1 MLHGV
6 ATPKIEFTVAA
17 NAFTYAGDKNREI
30 SASLVR
36 TEGGTACLT
45 LPLMY
50 LPPFRSSLLLPLP
63 LSLCPKACLIAL
75 PVSLVVVVFVVVSL
89 SFFGC
94 QSCVACIFNFEL
106 EFLGSLVYDSSLS
119 EILIHFLSVFS
130 FLFRVFV
137 ALLSLVLGSLCVFC
151 VTLWQFIRIALTFWT
166 RASFFSSD
174 LVFSFN
180 WIENWALCNF
190 LWLSHAS
197 FAFTISSAFFLLPRV
212 HLQFFLRQRPRD
224 ALKCGRRIS
233 HYQFE
238 WIVKTILHSD
248 WRYNKLYPVL
258 LHRNR
263 YIRL

>member
-1 MLHGV
+1 M
-6 ATPKIEFTVAA
+6 P
-17 NAFTYAGDKNREI
+17 D
-30 SASLVR
+30 
-36 TEGGTACLT
+36 TAPDVPT
-45 LPLMY
+45 
-50 LPPFRSSLLLPLP
+50 PFRSPLLLPLP

-75 PVSLVVVVFVVVSL
+75 PVSLVVFVVVSL

-130 FLFRVFV
+130 FLFTVFV

-151 VTLWQFIRIALTFWT
+151 VTLWQFIRIALTFRT

-180 WIENWALCNF
+180 WIENCALCNF

-212 HLQFFLRQRPRD
+212 HLQFF
-224 ALKCGRRIS
+224 
-233 HYQFE
+233 
-238 WIVKTILHSD
+238 
-248 WRYNKLYPVL
+248 
-258 LHRNR
+258 
-263 YIRL
+263 